1 MRSAPL
7 AAESAAARD
16 EQGENEDRLS
26 ASRCTQVMR
35 VRESRCAA
43 KPTVVHPGALIG
55 WRRDGGRAHIWRCDH

>member
-7 AAESAAARD
+7 AAASAAARD

-43 KPTVVHPGALIG
+43 KPTVVRPGALIG
-55 WRRDGGRAHIWRCDH
+55 